1 MLLPLQGNGL
11 FRQVNMIYRYVL
23 MQEYAG
29 CLAESFF
36 ALGGEIAARSALR
49 NVALHFGVTLQII
62 GQRIRHV
69 GALRHDAHSL
79 GHILHY
85 RTHQQRIVCAAE
97 NDGVDERILAH
108 ELVDALLYEVVGT
121 G

>member
-29 CLAESFF
+29 SLAESFF

-62 GQRIRHV
+62 G
-69 GALRHDAHSL
+69 
-79 GHILHY
+79 
-85 RTHQQRIVCAAE
+85 
-97 NDGVDERILAH
+97 
-108 ELVDALLYEVVGT
+108 
-121 G
+121 